1 MFLTRA
7 SFIYPLLLFSSA
19 TLLYFP
25 STFFQFTLDDPLV
38 TMENS
43 DIAVFRG
50 DYLSLFRSSL
60 YSDTAMAEGNENL
73 YRPLLKV
80 SMAVNYQLAGGT
92 FNPAYFH
99 AVNILL
105 YALCAVAIFFL
116 LERMFRSDR
125 KNPGGM
131 AFLGA
136 LLFLVFPS
144 HVETVCNIKHR
155 EELLA
160 CLFGVATWLVV
171 QRQQQQREAGCVAAG
186 HVAAPLLFFAALL
199 SKESAILLLPV
210 MLLWDYIGAH
220 LRLQR
225 PIRVP
230 TYIYTLCAAIVA
242 YLILRQQVLGHWLNP
257 PETRAFFMDNEGLPF
272 RLLTAARI
280 FVDYYFWDQLI
291 AFKLNPF
298 FSSRFLLLDNPG
310 SRLYPVLCLT
320 GLVLLLVI
328 AAWRLL
334 KARSAAAFWILFFFC
349 TSFLAAHVIPVGTG
363 GAFRLMF
370 TPSLGLCVL
379 VLLGCR
385 SAAESLRF
393 RFNVSERSGHTVFVA
408 LVMAIVIFYGSR
420 TLARMAIWQNDSAL
434 FSYSAQVEPQNP
446 ESHYAAGTCFGKVGR
461 RAEQTAFYEKALNI
475 FSRKREQRQLFTE
488 RTLEA
493 FSVVATEI
501 GFQKVLLDPS
511 LAVRLSDL
519 AIEQFERLQ
528 ELRNGRLD
536 TNIAA
541 PYYVKAL
548 ALKNL
553 GRTEESI
560 GVCREALALTP
571 HRGIAQLLLSLTR

>member
-136 LLFLVFPS
+136 LLL
-144 HVETVCNIKHR
+144 
-155 EELLA
+155 
-160 CLFGVATWLVV
+160 
-171 QRQQQQREAGCVAAG
+171 QQREAGCVAAG